1 MERQRSLLF
10 SILWRIIVM
19 LVLFNPVASLS
30 MWMLAAWRG
39 QPGVVLIVLGVVIL
53 VLLYMLSLAREFLGA
68 TVVTGVVMAI
78 ILAGCQLQGWVD
90 LSDLHFW
97 QWAAPICGGILFS
110 AGPAFATIRRRE
122 AGVSATDETPH

>member
-1 MERQRSLLF
+1 MERRRSLLF
-10 SILWRIIVM
+10 SILWRVAVM
-19 LVLFNPVASLS
+19 LALFNPVASVS

-39 QPGVVLIVLGVVIL
+39 QPGVVLIVLAIVIL

-68 TVVTGVVMAI
+68 TVVAGVAMAI
-78 ILAGCQLQGWVD
+78 ILVGCQLQGWVD
-90 LSDLHFW
+90 LADPYFW
-97 QWAAPICGGILFS
+97 QWAAPVCAGILFS